1 MLALKEPMIQPSMI
15 QPPMIQPAVQATAP
29 SPMGTDGTLVRPSIR
44 NIAII
49 AHVDHGKTTLVDG
62 MLRQTKVFRSNQQM
76 QERVLDS
83 NDLERERGITIL
95 AKNTGIVY
103 KDVTINLVDTPG
115 HADFGGEVE
124 RVMNMVDGVLLL
136 VDAVE
141 GPMPQTRF
149 VLRQALNK
157 GLKAIVVINKV
168 DRPAARVDYAVN
180 ATFDLFIDL
189 GATEEQADF
198 PIVYTIGLEG
208 RAGRSPEKMGA
219 DLTVLFDTILD
230 HIPPPLAD
238 TEAPTQMLVST
249 LEYSKYVGK
258 IAIGRLQNGTM
269 RSGQTIMHIN
279 AEGVMKPAKI
289 SQVFSF
295 RNLQREAEE
304 AVYAGNIVAVAG
316 IDNVGIGDTLA
327 DANDPRP
334 LPPIK
339 VEEPTVRMT
348 FSVNDSPF
356 AGRDGQYLTSRQLR
370 ARLMAELEH
379 NVSLRVEETDLPSD
393 FLVAGRGELH
403 LAILIETMRREGS
416 EFAVSPPEVIYKES
430 AEGLLEPMEQ
440 VYVEALS
447 DYLGAVTEMLG
458 KRRGQLVNIRY
469 GEDGTVY
476 AEFLVPTRGLLGFRQ
491 LFLTATRGTGIF
503 NTLFA
508 GYQPFLGEI
517 DTLEQGKLV
526 ALESGMVTSHALVK
540 LQQRGDFIVRPGDD
554 VYAGQVVGSNIRADE
569 LVINICQAKQL
580 TNFREKPSGTSDM
593 LVAPRDLSLD
603 EAIQYLDKGDLL
615 EVTPVALRVRK
626 KELRHEIRQRE
637 AKRARLAQGE

>member
-1 MLALKEPMIQPSMI
+1 MLALKEPMI